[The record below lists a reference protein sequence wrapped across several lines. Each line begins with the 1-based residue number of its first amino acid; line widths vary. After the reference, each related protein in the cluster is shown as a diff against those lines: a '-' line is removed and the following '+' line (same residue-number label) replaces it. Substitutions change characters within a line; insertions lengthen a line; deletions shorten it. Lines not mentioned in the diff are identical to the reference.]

1 MSRSYIR
8 CPCEKCIVLAI
19 CKGKGEYIKCS
30 ILYKYIRAGIKQYGL
45 PHPKK
50 KYRIKKLE
58 NIFGRKVCIRAGI
71 KQYGLPHPK
80 KKYRIKKLE
89 NIFGRKVCIY
99 EITNLY
105 KNNPDLILWWKPCI
119 WWE

>member
-8 CPCEKCIVLAI
+8 CPCETCIVLAI
-19 CKGKGEYIKCS
+19 CKGKPEYLLCPF
-30 ILYKYIRAGIKQYGL
+30 LYKYM
-45 PHPKK
+45 
-50 KYRIKKLE
+50 
-58 NIFGRKVCIRAGI
+58 RAGI